1 MNERNRSIAKRVV
14 VPAIAAIAISVFIP
28 PTRAQQAPR
37 RQPGA
42 VYDFDFPGKQS
53 GTAPRRS
60 LSGIWEF
67 ARGGAEGIQA
77 DGAKAMPSDGK
88 PEHELPYTP
97 EGRKAFMSHK
107 PTYGI
112 TQVPSALT
120 NDPMPG
126 CDPQGFPRV
135 VLHNARTEQII
146 QLPNQ
151 VVILYQFNKKWRVI
165 WTDGRELIKDP
176 EQPGWKTKDGPPPEQ
191 RWWGYS
197 VGTWVDDY
205 TFVSE
210 SFGFDD
216 RTWLD
221 NAGRPHSDA
230 LRVVETYH
238 RVDADHLEKTITID
252 DPKFYTKPWVA
263 LDKLSYRLQSAS
275 FDIPEQE
282 CVPSETAKYNSLFAN
297 PAAGVDDT
305 GK

>member
-1 MNERNRSIAKRVV
+1 MGKRVV
-14 VPAIAAIAISVFIP
+14 FPTIAVIAMLMFLP
-28 PTRAQQAPR
+28 LARAQQAAR

-42 VYDFDFPGKQS
+42 VYDFDFVGKKS
-53 GTAPRRS
+53 GPAPRRS
-60 LSGIWEF
+60 LAGIWEF
-67 ARGGAEGIQA
+67 AKGGAEGIQA

-88 PEHELPYTP
+88 PEHELPYTA
-97 EGRKAFMSHK
+97 EGRQAFMAHK

-112 TQVPSALT
+112 TQVPAALA
-120 NDPMPG
+120 NDPLPG
-126 CDPQGFPRV
+126 CNPQGFPRIL
-135 VLHNARTEQII
+135 LHNARTEQII
-146 QLPNQ
+146 QTPNQ

-165 WTDGRELIKDP
+165 WTDGRELPKDP
-176 EQPGWKTKDGPPPEQ
+176 EQPGWAMKDAPPPEQ

-197 VGTWVDDY
+197 VGRWVDDY
-205 TFVSE
+205 TFVAE

-252 DPKFYTKPWVA
+252 DPNFYTKPWVA
-263 LDKLSYRLQSAS
+263 LDKLSYRLQSPS

>member
-1 MNERNRSIAKRVV
+1 MTKRVLV
-14 VPAIAAIAISVFIP
+14 LVIAAIAVSVLIP

-42 VYDFDFPGKQS
+42 VYDFDFPGKAS
-53 GTAPRRS
+53 GPAPRRS
-60 LSGIWEF
+60 LSGVWEF
-67 ARGGAEGIQA
+67 AKGGAEGIQA

-97 EGRKAFMSHK
+97 EGRVAFMAHK

-120 NDPMPG
+120 NDPLPG
-126 CDPQGFPRV
+126 CDPQGFPRI

-176 EQPGWKTKDGPPPEQ
+176 EQPGWKTKDGPPLEP

-197 VGTWVDDY
+197 VGMWADDY
-205 TFVSE
+205 TFVAE

-263 LDKLSYRLQSAS
+263 LDKLPYRLQSAS

>member
-1 MNERNRSIAKRVV
+1 MTRGRLAALLAVIALIVWSAL
-14 VPAIAAIAISVFIP
+14 P
-28 PTRAQQAPR
+28 RAQQGFR
-37 RQPGA
+37 RAPGA
-42 VYDFDFPGKQS
+42 VYDVDFVGKPS
-53 GTAPRRS
+53 GPAPRRS
-60 LSGIWEF
+60 LSGTWEF
-67 ARGGAEGIQA
+67 AKGGAEGIQA

-97 EGRKAFMSHK
+97 EGRAAFLSHK

-126 CDPQGFPRV
+126 CDPQGFPRI
-135 VLHNARTEQII
+135 VLHNAHTEEFLQAPDK
-146 QLPNQ
+146 L
-151 VVILYQFNKKWRVI
+151 VILYQFNKKWRVI
-165 WTDGRELIKDP
+165 WTDGRALPKNP
-176 EQPGWKTKDGPPPEQ
+176 EVPGWATRDAPPPES

-197 VGTWVDDY
+197 VGRWVDDY
-205 TFVSE
+205 TFVAE
-210 SFGFDD
+210 SNGFDD
-216 RTWLD
+216 RSWLD

-252 DPKFYTKPWVA
+252 DPKFYTRPWVA
-263 LDKLSYRLQSAS
+263 LDRLSYRLQPPG

-282 CVPSETAKYNSLFAN
+282 CVPSETAKYNELFAN
-297 PAAGVDDT
+297 PAAGVGGS